1 MSRKRFLTP
10 FSQRWDDSV
19 MVKKLLA
26 AGATIDVVDEDGKTP
41 SDLASDQ
48 EVIEVLKQRAETK

>member
-1 MSRKRFLTP
+1 
-10 FSQRWDDSV
+10 

-26 AGATIDVVDEDGKTP
+26 AGAAIDVVDEDGKTP
-41 SDLASDQ
+41 IDLASDQ